1 MLTCADL
8 ESRMLE
14 HRPAPPQPPTAGA
27 ARDVDA
33 ECDRP
38 AFAGLGAYEQ
48 RPGGYEQPPTAGAA
62 RAAAAVDR
70 DLQMFVGLGAYEQRL
85 ALSPHPQ
92 LRQRLLLLYAAH
104 EVQRSALRWCTR
116 PDFFLTM
123 VWYAAA
129 KAGAVNADAR
139 AAHRGA
145 RSLLLQHLAL
155 ITVRRL
161 IRGSGCVLSEMF
173 LLELCEHYKPY
184 VCAWEHGK
192 DAEHVLLENVRKI
205 VGATRAYNAES
216 ELRDVVLQLL
226 RLFFARDPI
235 TADSL
240 VPHLEYHFVVP
251 AGIGLEIPP
260 PAPTSPF
267 VDMRCEQQQRVVR
280 AFLADAAVALQ
291 SVAA

>member
-1 MLTCADL
+1 
-8 ESRMLE
+8 MLE
-14 HRPAPPQPPTAGA
+14 QRPAPPQPPTAGA
-27 ARDVDA
+27 AQAAAAVDRDLHM
-33 ECDRP
+33 
-38 AFAGLGAYEQ
+38 FLGLGAYEQ
-48 RPGGYEQPPTAGAA
+48 RQGGYEQPPTAGAA
-62 RAAAAVDR
+62 QAAAAVDR
-70 DLQMFVGLGAYEQRL
+70 DLHMFLGLDAYEQRL
-85 ALSPHPQ
+85 ALSPQPQ

-129 KAGAVNADAR
+129 KAGAVNAEAR

-173 LLELCEHYKPY
+173 LLELCEHYKSY

-267 VDMRCEQQQRVVR
+267 VDMRCEQQERVVR
-280 AFLADAAVALQ
+280 AFLSDAAVALQ